1 MQGCTYLST
10 IRFQDILGIYYD
22 DLRSYKELLYFIEVQ
37 AWRTNELVIITI
49 YLAEVIKGVIEVL
62 AIDILPSFSN

>member
-1 MQGCTYLST
+1 
-10 IRFQDILGIYYD
+10 
-22 DLRSYKELLYFIEVQ
+22 LRSYKELLYFIEVQ